1 MTGVSDLNMPTLPVS
16 KRGWTVF
23 AAFGLAT
30 GGFLGGFAGIFVISS
45 LITALGVAE
54 VEAIRYLAGNQ
65 IQVGFALFAAAYLL
79 TRDDRQGF
87 VRVRVP
93 SAEGVAWMVVGTPV
107 VIYLLAGLHMITAG
121 APGGAAAS
129 GGEHMQLTAN
139 FHLLPVALVG
149 QLLFAAPAEEM
160 VYRGI
165 VHGRLRETFDTPVI
179 VVIGGLAFGF
189 LHLLIGLVTLS
200 VSLTGAVL
208 WFASSAIAGFVW
220 GLAYER
226 TENIVVPT
234 VLHFAHWTVPFGTI
248 LPFV

>member
-1 MTGVSDLNMPTLPVS
+1 MTGVADLNMPTLPVS
-16 KRGWTVF
+16 KRGWAVF

-30 GGFLGGFAGIFVISS
+30 GGFLAGFAGMFVTSS
-45 LITALGVAE
+45 LITALGVVE

-65 IQVGFALFAAAYLL
+65 IQVGFALFAAAYLY

-93 SAEGVAWMVVGTPV
+93 SAEGVAWMVLGTPV
-107 VIYLLAGLHMITAG
+107 VIYLLAGLHMITTG

-129 GGEHMQLTAN
+129 GGSQLTADL
-139 FHLLPVALVG
+139 HLLPVALVG

-165 VHGRLRETFDTPVI
+165 VHGRLRETFDTPGI

-208 WFASSAIAGFVW
+208 WFVSSAIAGFVW

-234 VLHFAHWTVPFGTI
+234 VLHFARWTVPFGTI